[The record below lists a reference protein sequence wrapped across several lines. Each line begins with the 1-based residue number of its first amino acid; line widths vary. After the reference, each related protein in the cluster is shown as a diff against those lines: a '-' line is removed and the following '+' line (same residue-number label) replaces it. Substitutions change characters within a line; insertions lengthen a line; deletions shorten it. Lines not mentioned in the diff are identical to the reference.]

1 MASKRFVLILVS
13 CLYIF
18 FLANVALWQ
27 SWVRDVFLTPDGH
40 GSMARLS
47 GIRFS
52 KPEITRFNYEEKH
65 TEFADYA
72 LQNVQQSFDAIT
84 IGNSFS
90 NGVGGNYYQDYLVDR
105 YHWSILNVRIVDP
118 FGTAVQTLYALDD
131 LGYLDEIRPKIVI
144 IEMLS
149 AGVTGFGNISRSAPA
164 MSRQGFIEAQ
174 GPTAVQKKIQQD
186 ISGEKIAPAVMVMAN
201 WRFLAHRAYAW
212 THPGH
217 KPSESICALQLT
229 RPCFSNPGMENLL
242 VYPEV
247 RGNRK
252 FSDASIEAGNKGLNA
267 LADYLKQKGIS
278 LVFLPMVDKYDLY
291 YPYIKDKDNLQ
302 EENIFAQLMK
312 YPRDYVLIDTKT
324 LLRRA
329 LEKEQIKDLY
339 WADDDHYSWKAQ
351 QIIGD
356 EIVRQIQP

>member
-1 MASKRFVLILVS
+1 MASKRFVVTLVS
-13 CLYIF
+13 FLYIF

-52 KPEITRFNYEEKH
+52 KPEIKRFDYKEQH
-65 TEFADYA
+65 TELADYGS
-72 LQNVQQSFDAIT
+72 QNARQSVDAIT

-105 YHWSILNVRIVDP
+105 YHWSILNVRIRPP
-118 FGTAVQTLYALDD
+118 FGTAVQTLYALEK
-131 LGYLDEIRPKIVI
+131 LGLLDEIHPKIVI
-144 IEMLS
+144 LEVLS
-149 AGVTGFGNISRSAPA
+149 GGVAGFGSIPRSLPA
-164 MSRQGFIEAQ
+164 ISRQGFIEAQ
-174 GPTAVQKKIQQD
+174 GATATQKKIQQD
-186 ISGEKIAPAVMVMAN
+186 ISGEKLAPAVMVMAN
-201 WRFLAHRAYAW
+201 CKFLAQRAYAW

-217 KPSESICALQLT
+217 KLDNDICMWKLSC
-229 RPCFSNPGMENLL
+229 PCFSNPGMEDIL
-242 VYPEV
+242 VYYASQ
-247 RGNRK
+247 GNQK
-252 FSDASIEAGNKGLNA
+252 ISDDSVAAGNKGLNEIA
-267 LADYLKQKGIS
+267 EFLKKKGIR

-291 YPYIKDKDNLQ
+291 YPYIEDKENWQEKNL
-302 EENIFAQLMK
+302 FAQFMK
-312 YPRDYVLIDTKT
+312 LPRNYVWIDTKT

-329 LEKEQIKDLY
+329 LEEEQTRDLY